1 MPVYVYQA
9 VEPEKGCAKCASEFE
24 VTQSIKDER
33 LAVCPEC
40 GRPVQRLIQA
50 PALGRSKFDLD
61 YRAKRAGF
69 TKLKKVDKGAYEK
82 LY

>member
-1 MPVYVYQA
+1 MPIYVYQA
-9 VEPEKGCAKCASEFE
+9 VEPEKGCSRCAEEFE
-24 VTQSIKDER
+24 VRQSLSEAR
-33 LAVCPEC
+33 LETCPGC
-40 GRPVQRLIQA
+40 GARIQRIVQA